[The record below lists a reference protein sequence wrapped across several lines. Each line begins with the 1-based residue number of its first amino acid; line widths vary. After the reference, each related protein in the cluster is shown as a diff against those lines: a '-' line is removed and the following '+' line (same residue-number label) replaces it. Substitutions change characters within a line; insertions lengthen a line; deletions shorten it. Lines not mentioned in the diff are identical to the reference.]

1 MTCNYSVYRAI
12 YGGPHI
18 EWYWL
23 LIIHID
29 ISHYVFV
36 KFVMT
41 LINWKKSYNFSKW
54 VPFFTQPCKITHTNN
69 DKATSSSAHT
79 LRKEALSKLWRYI
92 MYRKIKTNFLNH
104 LVYSSNF
111 FLSLLMVLFTT
122 DFYWNKY
129 LVIVLF
135 LGNL

>member
-1 MTCNYSVYRAI
+1 MTCTYSVYRAI
-12 YGGPHI
+12 YGGRHL